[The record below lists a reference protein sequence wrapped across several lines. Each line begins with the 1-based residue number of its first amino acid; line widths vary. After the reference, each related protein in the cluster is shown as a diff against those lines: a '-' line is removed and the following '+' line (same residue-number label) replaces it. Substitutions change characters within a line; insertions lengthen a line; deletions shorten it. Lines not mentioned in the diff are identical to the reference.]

1 MKKLQIFFIILIVL
15 GSIFFFW
22 NNLLDIYYQFSLNLP
37 KIKNIGEFLP
47 SEIEKRISTP
57 FPLRIEEEEPDAYLS
72 RSGVIYWTNI
82 QREKYGLLPLKE
94 NVQLNT
100 AAEIKTED
108 MFENQ
113 YFAHT
118 SLSGDGVADLTEGV
132 GYEFIIIGENLAFGN
147 FKDDSTLV
155 QAWMESEG
163 HRENILDANYQEIGV
178 AVKKGIF
185 EGKTAWMAVQHF
197 SLPLSACSQPDEALK
212 NEIEE
217 KQNEIIQLQNTLK
230 ILEAEIRTMRPR
242 RGILY
247 NQKVEEY
254 NSLVSEYNVFL
265 EEIETLINSYN
276 SQIKLFDECVSGVR

>member
-22 NNLLDIYYQFSLNLP
+22 NNLLDIYNQFSLNLP
-37 KIKNIGEFLP
+37 KIKDIGEFLP
-47 SEIEKRISTP
+47 SEIEKRILTP
-57 FPLRIEEEEPDAYLS
+57 FPLRNEEEESDDYLS

-94 NVQLNT
+94 NIQLN
-100 AAEIKTED
+100 AAADIKAED

-113 YFAHT
+113 YFAHA
-118 SLSGDGVADLTEGV
+118 SLLGEGVADLTEKA

-163 HRENILDANYQEIGV
+163 HRENILNTNYQEIGV

-185 EGKTAWMAVQHF
+185 EGKIAWMAVQHF
-197 SLPLSACSQPDEALK
+197 GLPLSACSQPDEALR

-217 KQNEIIQLQNTLK
+217 NQNEVIQLQNVLK
-230 ILEAEIRTMRPR
+230 NLEIEIKNIRPR
-242 RGILY
+242 RGTSY
-247 NQKVEEY
+247 NQKIEEY
-254 NSLVSEYNVFL
+254 NLLISKYNVFL
-265 EEIETLINSYN
+265 KEIEVLINSYN

>member
-37 KIKNIGEFLP
+37 KIKDIGEFLP
-47 SEIEKRISTP
+47 SEIEKRILTP

-94 NVQLNT
+94 NIQLN
-100 AAEIKTED
+100 AATEIKAED

-118 SLSGDGVADLTEGV
+118 SLSGEGVADLTEKV
-132 GYEFIIIGENLAFGN
+132 EYEFIIIGENLAFGN

-163 HRENILDANYQEIGV
+163 HRENILNPNYQEIGV

-185 EGKTAWMAVQHF
+185 EGKIVWMAVQHF
-197 SLPLSACSQPDEALK
+197 GLPLSACSQPDEVLK

-217 KQNEIIQLQNTLK
+217 KQNEVIQLQNALK
-230 ILEAEIRTMRPR
+230 NLEIEIKNIRPR
-242 RGILY
+242 RGTFY

-254 NSLVSEYNVFL
+254 NLLISEYNVL
-265 EEIETLINSYN
+265 LGEIETLINSYN
-276 SQIKLFDECVSGVR
+276 SQIKLFNACVGGVR